1 MRELATWTVYI
12 AMSMSEEAKMRGLIK
27 SLTDT
32 TCSVILIP
40 DIFTFN
46 ILQSRTEEVNGV
58 PVVPLFDTLLMELIW
73 YLREWRILF
82 YLYLFY
88 Y

>member
-1 MRELATWTVYI
+1 
-12 AMSMSEEAKMRGLIK
+12 MSMSEEAKMRGLIK

-58 PVVPLFDTLLMELIW
+58 PVVPLFDPS
-73 YLREWRILF
+73 
-82 YLYLFY
+82 
-88 Y
+88 